1 MAFNKFAFGTIAM
14 IIFATIYNI
23 AAIILPTWS
32 ANKTVN
38 SALTSEVSS
47 TDFKAG
53 LLGFCVDSE
62 LTNGTSFDHCFYY
75 KFGSSYDDLSV
86 LNTDVW
92 SKYSSDGIC
101 KGYSNAGDVSDTE
114 QLAYASILATAA
126 GMDAEQFDKFLDK
139 SCGLVGTA
147 TMAFGGMSLSN
158 GVMAIIAM
166 VGAITCCKGNKKWIG
181 GGFFLAG
188 VASFT
193 AMLTFVLWVVQSKPL
208 GKEDDAS
215 FKTSFFLMIIAMLHY
230 PLAMFMFW
238 KYLKLQQEVQKEV
251 DEDHTTY
258 TGAETPVSGVPASLQ
273 NLTLCTLKPSEA
285 GGDCHSSLKAAS
297 EPSTYTSLCFV
308 QRCQIS
314 SFFNLL
320 HSDQQRSS
328 LEHLG
333 RLLSNF
339 PTSNQ
344 STNTHQVSTMAF
356 NKFAFGAIAMIIFA
370 TIYNIAAI
378 ILPTWSANKTVNSAL
393 TSEVSSTDF
402 KAGLL
407 GFCVDSELTNGTSF
421 DHCFYY
427 KFGSSYD
434 DLSVLNT
441 DVWSKYS
448 SDGICKGYSN
458 AGDVSDTEQLAYAS
472 ILATAAGM
480 DAEQFD
486 KFLDKSCGLVGTAT
500 MAFGGMSLSN
510 GVMAIIAMVGAITC
524 CKGNKKWIG
533 GGFFLAGVAS
543 FTAMLTFVLWVV
555 QSKPL
560 GKEDDA
566 SFKTSFFLM
575 IIAMLHYPLAMFMFW
590 KYLKLQQEVQKEVD
604 EDHTTY
610 IGVETPNR
618 NESICTTGFEDG
630 QSSTKRQLTIIVVG
644 VEEHGADDVV
654 DNGFFISTSIANSTV
669 NSALTSEIASTNFK
683 AGLMSFCIDS
693 EIANSTTTLDHCFYY
708 KFGSGYEDLKVINE
722 TVWAKYSEYAPCEGY
737 SKAGDVSDAERLAY
751 ATVLA
756 TAAGMDATQFDKF
769 LDKSCGILGMGT
781 MTFGGMSMSNGLMA
795 IIAIVGAITCRQGNK
810 KWVGGG
816 FFLAGGGLHGHAD
829 VRLWMVQAGP
839 LGEKDDTSLKTAYE
853 DVLTSE
859 ADENGVSPYEFG
871 VKMLQDNEHDGAQLG
886 TAIKSRRTETEE
898 KTLDDDSREPPCTM
912 TGVRQAA
919 ELVKRQL
926 TDASVTTAACVWKDS
941 KKLVRAEVKVTRT
954 QFEEL
959 CGSLLERT
967 MIPVREV
974 LEANNMDT
982 DEIDAVVLV
991 GGSSRIPW
999 VRQRLTD
1006 MFQGR
1011 APLSDIDPD
1020 LAVSV
1025 WSSAYTRLEDK
1036 RLRINRR
1043 YGHSFG

>member
-75 KFGSSYDDLSV
+75 KFGPH
-86 LNTDVW
+86 TTT
-92 SKYSSDGIC
+92 C
-101 KGYSNAGDVSDTE
+101 HR
-114 QLAYASILATAA
+114 
-126 GMDAEQFDKFLDK
+126 
-139 SCGLVGTA
+139 
-147 TMAFGGMSLSN
+147 SLW
-158 GVMAIIAM
+158 ARR
-166 VGAITCCKGNKKWIG
+166 
-181 GGFFLAG
+181 
-188 VASFT
+188 
-193 AMLTFVLWVVQSKPL
+193 
-208 GKEDDAS
+208 DDAS

-230 PLAMFMFW
+230 PLADVHV
-238 KYLKLQQEVQKEV
+238 LEVPEAAAG
-251 DEDHTTY
+251 
-258 TGAETPVSGVPASLQ
+258 GAEGGGRGPHDQ

-500 MAFGGMSLSN
+500 MAFGGMSL
-510 GVMAIIAMVGAITC
+510 
-524 CKGNKKWIG
+524 
-533 GGFFLAGVAS
+533 

-610 IGVETPNR
+610 IGVETPNFSTDD
-618 NESICTTGFEDG
+618 NKPSVPAGFCFRG
-630 QSSTKRQLTIIVVG
+630 SAHGHLQAFSSSWIL
-644 VEEHGADDVV
+644 
-654 DNGFFISTSIANSTV
+654 FSWLCSLS
-669 NSALTSEIASTNFK
+669 S
-683 AGLMSFCIDS
+683 AGLSNCRIS
-693 EIANSTTTLDHCFYY
+693 HNKAYCGTKGVANSTTTLDHCFYY

-816 FFLAGGGLHGHAD
+816 FFLAGVAAFTAMLTF
-829 VRLWMVQAGP
+829 VLWMVQAGF
-839 LGEKDDTSLKTAYE
+839 E
-853 DVLTSE
+853 
-859 ADENGVSPYEFG
+859 
-871 VKMLQDNEHDGAQLG
+871 AQLG

-1020 LAVSV
+1020 LAV
-1025 WSSAYTRLEDK
+1025 AYGAARTLD
-1036 RLRINRR
+1036 
-1043 YGHSFG
+1043 